1 MTGMV
6 QIQHIALVAVA
17 IIAAWLLFKVVK
29 KIFLA
34 LVFVVLVAVIALF
47 FYLRMM

>member
-1 MTGMV
+1 
-6 QIQHIALVAVA
+6 
-17 IIAAWLLFKVVK
+17 VK

-47 FYLRMM
+47 VYLRMM